1 MLNAILRPGGPETSC
16 PAASNP
22 VRSWPADNAV
32 MNNSQ
37 PLLHVIDSTSAAATG
52 ETTTV
57 REVLDGFGH
66 TSHAA
71 LILLPA
77 LVVVTPL
84 SGIPGLSSM
93 MGITIGLLS
102 LQMIAGRRRL
112 WLPDWILRQKVSSSR
127 LVKALRPMNR
137 PARFLDRFT
146 GQRLA
151 FMVRPP
157 ARILLQVLCMICGF
171 AMPFLEIVPFSS
183 SVLGAAVAAFAT
195 AILARDGVLASLGL
209 LLAGG
214 AVALVAT
221 AIN

>member
-1 MLNAILRPGGPETSC
+1 MLNAPLRPGGPEPSR
-16 PAASNP
+16 PAASDP
-22 VRSWPADNAV
+22 ARSWPVDKTV
-32 MNNSQ
+32 MSDTH
-37 PLLHVIDSTSAAATG
+37 PLLHIIDSTSAAATG

-57 REVLDGFGH
+57 GEVLDGLGH

-84 SGIPGLSSM
+84 SGIPGLSSV
-93 MGITIGLLS
+93 MGITIGLIS

-112 WLPDWILRQKVSSSR
+112 WLPGWILRQKVSSR
-127 LVKALRPMNR
+127 KLVRTLRPLRR
-137 PARFLDRFT
+137 PARFVDRLT
-146 GQRLA
+146 GPRLA

-157 ARILLQVLCMICGF
+157 ARILLQLLCMICGF

-183 SVLGAAVAAFAT
+183 SVLGGAVAAFAT

-221 AIN
+221 AFN